1 MYYSIHNDRTH
12 FAALGFDWKQI
23 VALLGDA
30 MDTRFDVNQTPRP
43 YSELWKDEITV
54 TFSNVG
60 GLTGSAIPDIAE
72 HQGRLFISAKAY
84 GVLYSLLKD
93 DGEFLP
99 VTCADG
105 NCYMFNPLRLAEEL
119 GALNEAHCVK
129 NEWDEVEHIAFHED
143 KLTSVTAFR
152 TEFDDYL
159 SLFCNEELKQTIK
172 QHKLTGVTFDANL
185 GNPSGLATSPPSS
198 NT

>member
-23 VALLGDA
+23 VAVFGDS
-30 MDTRFDVNQTPRP
+30 MDTRFDVNQAPRSYAGSWNP
-43 YSELWKDEITV
+43 EITV
-54 TFSNVG
+54 TFSNAG

-84 GVLYSLLKD
+84 DLLYPLLKN

-105 NCYMFNPLRLAEEL
+105 NGYMFNPLRLAEEL

-159 SLFCNEELKQTIK
+159 SLFCNEKLKQAIE
-172 QHKLTGVTFDANL
+172 QHQLTGVTFNTNL
-185 GNPSGLATSPPSS
+185 GNPGGLATNGPH
-198 NT
+198 

>member
-23 VALLGDA
+23 VALFGDA

-43 YSELWKDEITV
+43 YSEVWKDEITV
-54 TFSNVG
+54 NFSNAG

-84 GVLYSLLKD
+84 DVLSPLLKN

-99 VTCADG
+99 VTCVDG
-105 NCYMFNPLRLAEEL
+105 NGYMFNPLRLAEEL

-143 KLTSVTAFR
+143 QLTSVTAFR

-159 SLFCNEELKQTIK
+159 SLFCSEDLKQAVE
-172 QHKLTGVTFDANL
+172 QHQLTGVTFNASL
-185 GNPSGLATSPPSS
+185 GNPAGLATNGPH
-198 NT
+198 